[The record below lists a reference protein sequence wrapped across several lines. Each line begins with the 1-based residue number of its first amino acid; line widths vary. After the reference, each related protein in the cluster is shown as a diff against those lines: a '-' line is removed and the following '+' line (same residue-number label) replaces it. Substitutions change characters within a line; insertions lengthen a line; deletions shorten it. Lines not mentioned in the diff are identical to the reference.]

1 MAQNGPVPVTFDR
14 HSDRSWHRSTSYD
27 FARCRLECEIV
38 SAEVSEAAA
47 AFPIAF
53 RSSGGGVSPHAILA
67 TAASPETPFVS
78 DQGRWRATYV
88 PSLLRCHPFSIEL
101 VGGEAGSRTSSGKLV
116 VDETTGLVS
125 CDQSGSPFFAKDGS
139 ISSELETLKGFLKSF
154 LADRNATRRACALIK
169 ELGLFVEL
177 TRFKDAELPDGWMSV
192 DFRRFNQLGP
202 AQTAVLQSSGAMQLI
217 YAHQVSLNHLLWIHH
232 CQTHSPKVISTPANG
247 RDSDLVR
254 FLDAIAAE
262 RDLSDA
268 EAKYACL

>member
-14 HSDRSWHRSTSYD
+14 HSDRSWHRFTSYD
-27 FARCRLECEIV
+27 FAGCRLECEIV

-47 AFPIAF
+47 SFPIAF

-67 TAASPETPFVS
+67 TAASSETPFVS

-101 VGGEAGSRTSSGKLV
+101 VGGEAEPCAASGKLV
-116 VDETTGLVS
+116 VDESTGLVS

-139 ISSELETLKGFLKSF
+139 ISSELETLKAFFKSF
-154 LADRNATRRACALIK
+154 LADRNVTRRACALMR

-177 TRFKDAELPDGWMSV
+177 TRFQDAELPDGWMSV

-202 AQTAVLQSSGAMQLI
+202 AQIAVLQSSGAMQLI
-217 YAHQVSLNHLLWIHH
+217 FAHQVSLNHLRWMHH
-232 CQTHSPKVISTPANG
+232 CQRRSPNVVSSPSNS
-247 RDSDLVR
+247 RESDLVG
-254 FLDAIAAE
+254 FLDAIARE
-262 RDLSDA
+262 RDLSDV
-268 EAKYACL
+268 EAKYAYL